1 MFRRPVCLLI
11 VIGFMALL
19 SVSAHASPA
28 CLKDKTPF
36 ALADDFVSW
45 TMSAAPGSEC
55 IQGLRWS
62 YMQIY
67 SVLVLKAPTK
77 GKLVIVGFGFRYLA
91 DPDSHEADN
100 FALVVFGKNRHD
112 PGKSILDI
120 TVNLLPLGTVV
131 SEIPRRP

>member
-1 MFRRPVCLLI
+1 
-11 VIGFMALL
+11 MAVLG
-19 SVSAHASPA
+19 VSAHASPS
-28 CLKDKTPF
+28 CLKDKEPF

-77 GKLVIVGFGFRYLA
+77 GKLVIVGSGFRYFA
-91 DPDSHEADN
+91 DPESHEADN
-100 FALVVFGKNRHD
+100 FTLVVFGKNRRD
-112 PGKSILDI
+112 TGKSILDVAI
-120 TVNLLPLGTVV
+120 THPLGTVV
-131 SEIPRRP
+131 SELPQRP

>member
-1 MFRRPVCLLI
+1 MAV
-11 VIGFMALL
+11 GFMAALV
-19 SVSAHASPA
+19 VSASASPR
-28 CLKDKTPF
+28 CLKDQTPF

-77 GKLVIVGFGFRYLA
+77 GKLVIVGSGFRYFA
-91 DPDSHEADN
+91 DSENQEADN
-100 FALVVFGKNRHD
+100 FTLVVFGKNRHD

-120 TVNLLPLGTVV
+120 AIKPPLGTVV
-131 SEIPRRP
+131 SEPNDHAPSPVAALR

>member
-1 MFRRPVCLLI
+1 MA
-11 VIGFMALL
+11 IGFMAALV
-19 SVSAHASPA
+19 VSASASPR
-28 CLKDKTPF
+28 CLKDQTPF

-77 GKLVIVGFGFRYLA
+77 GKLVIVGSGFRYFA
-91 DPDSHEADN
+91 DSGSREADN
-100 FALVVFGKNRHD
+100 FTLVVFGKNRHD

-120 TVNLLPLGTVV
+120 AVEAPVGTVV
-131 SEIPRRP
+131 SEPNDHAPSPVAALR

>member
-1 MFRRPVCLLI
+1 MA
-11 VIGFMALL
+11 IGFMAALV
-19 SVSAHASPA
+19 VSASASPR
-28 CLKDKTPF
+28 CLKDQTPF

-77 GKLVIVGFGFRYLA
+77 GKLVIVGSGFRYFA
-91 DPDSHEADN
+91 DSESREADS
-100 FALVVFGKNRHD
+100 FTLVVFGKNRHD

-120 TVNLLPLGTVV
+120 AVKRPLETVV
-131 SEIPRRP
+131 NKLNDHGPSPLVALQ